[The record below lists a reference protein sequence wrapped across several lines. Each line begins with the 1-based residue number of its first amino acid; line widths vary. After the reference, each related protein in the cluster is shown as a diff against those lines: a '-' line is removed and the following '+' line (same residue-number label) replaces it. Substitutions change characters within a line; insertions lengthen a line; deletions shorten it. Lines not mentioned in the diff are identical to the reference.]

1 MNKKII
7 SQIINDLFYKTP
19 WFGIAFG
26 MFAILIMKEVFNN

>member
-7 SQIINDLFYKTP
+7 LQMINDLFYKTP

-26 MFAILIMKEVFNN
+26 MLSILIMKSVFNN